1 MDEEKFFCWLFCT
14 VFGDKGY
21 NGLPLVNA
29 GKIFSDK
36 KRQNWDGFFK
46 RKMKDIMYLKMIII

>member
-1 MDEEKFFCWLFCT
+1 MDEENFFCWLFGT

-21 NGLPLVNA
+21 NGLPWLVNA

-36 KRQNWDGFFK
+36 KDKLGMAFSNAR
-46 RKMKDIMYLKMIII
+46 

>member
-1 MDEEKFFCWLFCT
+1 MDEQNFFCWLFCT
-14 VFGDKGY
+14 FFGDKGY

-36 KRQNWDGFFK
+36 KDKIGMAFSNAR
-46 RKMKDIMYLKMIII
+46 

>member
-1 MDEEKFFCWLFCT
+1 MDEENFFCWLFCT

-36 KRQNWDGFFK
+36 KENWDGFFK